1 MQATSTP
8 VEVDCKL
15 CSQVEFH
22 PIIQVILRMRL
33 VS

>member
-8 VEVDCKL
+8 VEVDFKL
-15 CSQVEFH
+15 CSHEFH
-22 PIIQVILRMRL
+22 PIQVILRMRL

>member
-8 VEVDCKL
+8 VEVDFKL

-22 PIIQVILRMRL
+22 PIQAILRMRL